1 MRPRVAVCIV
11 LLVTA
16 LLFVQFRS
24 HGEAVPPRKP
34 LDTLQLRAGGWQ
46 PRESSLFTDDIQ
58 NVLEASD
65 YVMRRFTDA
74 SGRSVWLFIGYW
86 ETQRK
91 GAQPHSPQNCL
102 PGGGWEPLE
111 VSRVNLPL
119 GGTPLIVNRM
129 LIQKD
134 EQRQLLFYWYRA
146 QGTSVAGEL
155 DAKLHMMKN
164 AIVRNRTDGAIIR
177 VSSPIYGGSVPATAA
192 HLTAF
197 LQALQPVL
205 SEYLPD

>member
-1 MRPRVAVCIV
+1 VRPRVV
-11 LLVTA
+11 LCLIMLVAA

-24 HGEAVPPRKP
+24 RGEAVPPRKP
-34 LDTLQLRAGGWQ
+34 LPTLELTGGAWQ
-46 PRESSLFTDDIQ
+46 ARESSMFTDDIQ
-58 NVLEASD
+58 NVLKASD
-65 YVMRRFTDA
+65 YVMRRFSDA

-102 PGGGWEPLE
+102 PGSGWEPLE
-111 VSRVNLPL
+111 VSRISIPLAGTTLTVNQ
-119 GGTPLIVNRM
+119 M

-134 EQRQLLFYWYRA
+134 DQRQLLFYWYRA
-146 QGTSVAGEL
+146 QGASVASEL
-155 DAKLHMMKN
+155 DAKLQMMKN
-164 AIVRNRTDGAIIR
+164 AIVRNRTDGAMIR
-177 VSSPIYGGSVPATAA
+177 VSSPVYGSVTATSA

>member
-1 MRPRVAVCIV
+1 M
-11 LLVTA
+11 LVMA

-24 HGEAVPPRKP
+24 RGEAVPPRQP
-34 LDTLQLRAGGWQ
+34 LHTLQVPGGAWQ
-46 PRESSLFTDDIQ
+46 ARESSAFTDDIQ
-58 NVLEASD
+58 NVLKASD

-74 SGRSVWLFIGYW
+74 SGRSLWLFIGYW

-102 PGGGWEPLE
+102 PGSGWEPLE
-111 VSRVNLPL
+111 VSRIAIPL
-119 GGTPLIVNRM
+119 GGTTLTVNRM
-129 LIQKD
+129 VIQKD
-134 EQRQLLFYWYRA
+134 DQRQLLFYWYRA
-146 QGTSVAGEL
+146 QGASVASEL

-164 AIVRNRTDGAIIR
+164 AVVRNRTDGAMIR
-177 VSSPIYGGSVPATAA
+177 VSSPIYGSVPATTEY
-192 HLTAF
+192 LTEF

>member
-1 MRPRVAVCIV
+1 MRPRVV
-11 LLVTA
+11 LCLVMLVAA

-24 HGEAVPPRKP
+24 RGEAVPPRKP
-34 LDTLQLRAGGWQ
+34 LPTLELTGGAWQ
-46 PRESSLFTDDIQ
+46 ARESSMFTDDIQ
-58 NVLEASD
+58 NVLKASD
-65 YVMRRFTDA
+65 YVMRRFSDA

-102 PGGGWEPLE
+102 PGSGWEPLE
-111 VSRVNLPL
+111 VSRISIPLAGTTLTVNQ
-119 GGTPLIVNRM
+119 M

-134 EQRQLLFYWYRA
+134 DQRQLLFYWYRA
-146 QGTSVAGEL
+146 QGASVASEL
-155 DAKLHMMKN
+155 DAKLLMMKN
-164 AIVRNRTDGAIIR
+164 AIVRNRTDGAMIR
-177 VSSPIYGGSVPATAA
+177 VSSPVYGSVTATSA

>member
-1 MRPRVAVCIV
+1 
-11 LLVTA
+11 
-16 LLFVQFRS
+16 
-24 HGEAVPPRKP
+24 
-34 LDTLQLRAGGWQ
+34 
-46 PRESSLFTDDIQ
+46 
-58 NVLEASD
+58 
-65 YVMRRFTDA
+65 MRRFSDA

-102 PGGGWEPLE
+102 PGSGWEPLE
-111 VSRVNLPL
+111 VSRISIPLAGTTLTVNQ
-119 GGTPLIVNRM
+119 M

-134 EQRQLLFYWYRA
+134 DQRQLLFYWYRA
-146 QGTSVAGEL
+146 QGASVASEL
-155 DAKLHMMKN
+155 DAKLQMMKN
-164 AIVRNRTDGAIIR
+164 AIVRNRTDGAMIR
-177 VSSPIYGGSVPATAA
+177 VSSPVYGSVTATSA

>member
-1 MRPRVAVCIV
+1 VRPRVVVCV
-11 LLVTA
+11 VMLMMA

-24 HGEAVPPRKP
+24 RGEAVPPRQP
-34 LDTLQLRAGGWQ
+34 LHTLQVPGGAWQ
-46 PRESSLFTDDIQ
+46 ARESSAFTDDIQ
-58 NVLEASD
+58 NVLKASD
-65 YVMRRFTDA
+65 YVMRRFSDA
-74 SGRSVWLFIGYW
+74 SGRSLWLFIGYW

-102 PGGGWEPLE
+102 PGSGWEPLE
-111 VSRVNLPL
+111 VSRVAIPL
-119 GGTPLIVNRM
+119 GGTTLMVNRM
-129 LIQKD
+129 VIQKD
-134 EQRQLLFYWYRA
+134 EKRELLFYWYRA
-146 QGTSVAGEL
+146 QGASVASEL

-164 AIVRNRTDGAIIR
+164 AVVRNRTDGAIIR
-177 VSSPIYGGSVPATAA
+177 VSSPIYGSVAATSA

>member
-1 MRPRVAVCIV
+1 MRPRVV
-11 LLVTA
+11 LCLIMLVAA

-24 HGEAVPPRKP
+24 RGEAVPPRKP
-34 LDTLQLRAGGWQ
+34 LHSLELTGGTWQ
-46 PRESSLFTDDIQ
+46 ARESSMFTDDIQ
-58 NVLEASD
+58 NVLKASD
-65 YVMRRFTDA
+65 YVMRRFSDA
-74 SGRSVWLFIGYW
+74 GGRSVWLFIGYW

-102 PGGGWEPLE
+102 PGSGWEPLE
-111 VSRVNLPL
+111 VSRISIPLAGTTLTVNQ
-119 GGTPLIVNRM
+119 M

-134 EQRQLLFYWYRA
+134 DQRQLLFYWYRA
-146 QGTSVAGEL
+146 QGASVASEL
-155 DAKLHMMKN
+155 DAKLQMMKN
-164 AIVRNRTDGAIIR
+164 AIVRNRTDGAMIR
-177 VSSPIYGGSVPATAA
+177 VSSPVYGSVTATSA

>member
-1 MRPRVAVCIV
+1 MRPRVV
-11 LLVTA
+11 LCLVMLVAA

-24 HGEAVPPRKP
+24 RGEAVPPRKP
-34 LDTLQLRAGGWQ
+34 LPTLELTGGTWQ
-46 PRESSLFTDDIQ
+46 ARESSMFTDDIQ
-58 NVLEASD
+58 NVLKASD
-65 YVMRRFTDA
+65 YVMRRFSDA
-74 SGRSVWLFIGYW
+74 GGRSVWLFIGYW

-102 PGGGWEPLE
+102 PGSGWEPLE
-111 VSRVNLPL
+111 VSRISIPLAGTTLTVNQ
-119 GGTPLIVNRM
+119 M

-134 EQRQLLFYWYRA
+134 DQRQLLFYWYRA
-146 QGTSVAGEL
+146 QGASVASEL
-155 DAKLHMMKN
+155 DAKLQMMKN
-164 AIVRNRTDGAIIR
+164 AIVRNRTDGAMIR
-177 VSSPIYGGSVPATAA
+177 VSSPVYGSVTATSA

>member
-1 MRPRVAVCIV
+1 MRPRVV
-11 LLVTA
+11 LCLVMLVAA

-24 HGEAVPPRKP
+24 RGEAVPPRKP
-34 LDTLQLRAGGWQ
+34 LHTLELAGGAWQ
-46 PRESSLFTDDIQ
+46 PRESSMFTDDIQ
-58 NVLEASD
+58 NVLKASD
-65 YVMRRFTDA
+65 YVMRRFSDA
-74 SGRSVWLFIGYW
+74 GGRSVWLFIGYW

-102 PGGGWEPLE
+102 PGSGWEPLE
-111 VSRVNLPL
+111 VSRISIPLAGTTLMVNQ
-119 GGTPLIVNRM
+119 M

-134 EQRQLLFYWYRA
+134 DQRQLLFYWYRA
-146 QGTSVAGEL
+146 QGASVASEL
-155 DAKLHMMKN
+155 DAKLLMMKN
-164 AIVRNRTDGAIIR
+164 AIVRNRTDGAMIR
-177 VSSPIYGGSVPATAA
+177 VSSPVYGSVTATSA

>member
-1 MRPRVAVCIV
+1 VRPRVV
-11 LLVTA
+11 LCLVMLVAA

-24 HGEAVPPRKP
+24 RGEAVPPRKP
-34 LDTLQLRAGGWQ
+34 LPTLELTGGAWQ
-46 PRESSLFTDDIQ
+46 ARESSMFTDDIQ
-58 NVLEASD
+58 NVLKASD
-65 YVMRRFTDA
+65 YVMRRFSDA

-102 PGGGWEPLE
+102 PGSGWEPLE
-111 VSRVNLPL
+111 VSRISIPLAGTTLTVNQ
-119 GGTPLIVNRM
+119 M

-134 EQRQLLFYWYRA
+134 DQRQLLFYWYRA
-146 QGTSVAGEL
+146 QGASVASEL
-155 DAKLHMMKN
+155 DAKLQMMKN
-164 AIVRNRTDGAIIR
+164 AIVRNRTDGAMIR
-177 VSSPIYGGSVPATAA
+177 VSSPVYGSVTATSA

>member
-1 MRPRVAVCIV
+1 MLVA
-11 LLVTA
+11 A

-24 HGEAVPPRKP
+24 RGEAVPPRKP
-34 LDTLQLRAGGWQ
+34 LPTLELTGGAWQ
-46 PRESSLFTDDIQ
+46 ARESSMFTDDIQ
-58 NVLEASD
+58 NVLKASD
-65 YVMRRFTDA
+65 YVMRRFSDA

-102 PGGGWEPLE
+102 PGSGWEPLE
-111 VSRVNLPL
+111 VSRISIPLAGTTLTVNQ
-119 GGTPLIVNRM
+119 M

-134 EQRQLLFYWYRA
+134 DQRQLLFYWYRA
-146 QGTSVAGEL
+146 QGASVASEL
-155 DAKLHMMKN
+155 DAKLQMMKN
-164 AIVRNRTDGAIIR
+164 AIVRNRTDGAMIR
-177 VSSPIYGGSVPATAA
+177 VSSPVYGSVTATSA